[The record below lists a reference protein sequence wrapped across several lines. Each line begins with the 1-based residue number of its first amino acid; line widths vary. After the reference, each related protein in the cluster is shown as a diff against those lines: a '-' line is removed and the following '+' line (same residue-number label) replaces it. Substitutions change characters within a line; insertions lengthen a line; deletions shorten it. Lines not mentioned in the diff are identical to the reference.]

1 MARRSLR
8 RAVVLSAS
16 FLIASVAKAQ
26 IPVRSLSPAVGTDSG
41 VLLDAANIR
50 PLADGRVIVND
61 RRRQRLILFDQ
72 TLRRFTTIA
81 DTAVGARTPWQAGG
95 VILSYPGDSTAWL
108 DWQARAF
115 VMIDPHGVI
124 TRTFAMPNARDVIY
138 VEPGVIQGGQAF
150 DSNGRLVLQVP
161 RKRPP
166 APAPPSQ
173 CKGFFTYST
182 RDSVAVV
189 PRRHAAPKL

>member
-95 VILSYPGDSTAWL
+95 VILSYPGD
-108 DWQARAF
+108 
-115 VMIDPHGVI
+115 
-124 TRTFAMPNARDVIY
+124 
-138 VEPGVIQGGQAF
+138 
-150 DSNGRLVLQVP
+150 
-161 RKRPP
+161 
-166 APAPPSQ
+166 
-173 CKGFFTYST
+173 
-182 RDSVAVV
+182 
-189 PRRHAAPKL
+189 